1 MNTLKINVP
10 EGFEIDKEK
19 STFEEIVF
27 KPIKKELPKRWEN
40 LDRVKGWW
48 VTEQANVNATNS
60 NAEKGNENVFV
71 TEEQAKA
78 SIALAQLSQLREV
91 YRAGWQPDWKDRNQ
105 GKYTIVMLDGEIDT
119 NIMWRAAHFLC
130 FQSEQV
136 RDEFLKNFKN
146 LIEEASP
153 LLFG

>member
-10 EGFEIDKEK
+10 EGFEIDKDK

-27 KPIKKELPKRWEN
+27 KPIKKELPKTWGE
-40 LDRVKGWW
+40 LKSVKGWW

-78 SIALAQLSQLREV
+78 AIALAQLSQLREV
-91 YRAGWQPDWKDRNQ
+91 YRQGWVPDWNNTNQ
-105 GKYTIVMLDGEIDT
+105 AKYSIMKMSGYLNT
-119 NIMWRAAHFLC
+119 NLIWASAHYLV
-130 FQSEQV
+130 FQSMEI
-136 RDEFLKNFKN
+136 RDQFLNNFRD

>member
-10 EGFEIDKEK
+10 EGFEIDKDK

-27 KPIKKELPKRWEN
+27 KPIKKDLPKTWED
-40 LDRVKGWW
+40 LKSVKGWW
-48 VTEQANVNATNS
+48 VTEQANLNTANS

-71 TEEQAKA
+71 TKEQAKA
-78 SIALAQLSQLREV
+78 AIALAQLSQLREV
-91 YRAGWQPDWKDRNQ
+91 YRQGWVPDWKNS
-105 GKYTIVMLDGEIDT
+105 GVAKYSITKIKYEIDT
-119 NIMWRAAHFLC
+119 VNIYNSAHFLS
-130 FQSEQV
+130 FQSEEV
-136 RDEFLKNFKN
+136 RDEFLRNFKD